1 MTSRGG
7 EALAISAAE
16 LASLRIEGLPTTKRG
31 INIRRDR
38 DGWRAAGRGGR
49 GGAELIDVASL
60 PDDLREKIVAR
71 LEARK
76 RRIPTAANDI
86 RRGRGR
92 PKGTDFFTAH
102 PDVADAV
109 EAYLTQRSLS
119 ASVVLDLL
127 RTEFAEVPHLR
138 ALQRFIKAFEA
149 SKPALLASFVDPDAY
164 KSKFRVAL
172 GDADGAET
180 HANQVWELDATKAD
194 VMTTDG
200 RKMILGVIDRWSRR
214 CRFMVADSESGQAV
228 RRLLIETIR
237 AWGVMPE
244 TVVTDQGSGFI
255 CASIVSACEALDIEH
270 RPCPPASGD
279 RKPFIERVFG
289 TFTRDR
295 AEILPGYIGH
305 NVAEAQRLRAVARA
319 NTGKPVIQATI
330 SAVDLQSILHA
341 WVEGAYI
348 HRRHSKLGMS
358 PLARWQSSPVPSA
371 AAPAENTLRIAL
383 SKQEGPMMVTKRGVR
398 WRNGRYWSAALAPW
412 IGRMVQVRRDEED
425 LGALFVFDED
435 GRFIDTAVNAMRSGL
450 SQQAFAAAAKANQ
463 AAHMK
468 EVRAVI
474 REKQRRFSFDK
485 ARDALLRQEAEAA
498 GKLVA
503 LPRPTVER
511 STPQIDSFQT
521 AHAPVPITSAPKASA
536 PQSTAAVSERAARAE
551 RLIADHD
558 AGHEVDAQQLA
569 WARAFVAGPTYAAHR
584 ARQQIFGADAPANI
598 NLRS

>member
-1 MTSRGG
+1 
-7 EALAISAAE
+7 
-16 LASLRIEGLPTTKRG
+16 
-31 INIRRDR
+31 
-38 DGWRAAGRGGR
+38 
-49 GGAELIDVASL
+49 
-60 PDDLREKIVAR
+60 
-71 LEARK
+71 
-76 RRIPTAANDI
+76 
-86 RRGRGR
+86 
-92 PKGTDFFTAH
+92 
-102 PDVADAV
+102 
-109 EAYLTQRSLS
+109 
-119 ASVVLDLL
+119 
-127 RTEFAEVPHLR
+127 
-138 ALQRFIKAFEA
+138 
-149 SKPALLASFVDPDAY
+149 
-164 KSKFRVAL
+164 
-172 GDADGAET
+172 
-180 HANQVWELDATKAD
+180 
-194 VMTTDG
+194 
-200 RKMILGVIDRWSRR
+200 
-214 CRFMVADSESGQAV
+214 
-228 RRLLIETIR
+228 
-237 AWGVMPE
+237 
-244 TVVTDQGSGFI
+244 
-255 CASIVSACEALDIEH
+255 
-270 RPCPPASGD
+270 
-279 RKPFIERVFG
+279 
-289 TFTRDR
+289 
-295 AEILPGYIGH
+295 
-305 NVAEAQRLRAVARA
+305 
-319 NTGKPVIQATI
+319 
-330 SAVDLQSILHA
+330 
-341 WVEGAYI
+341 
-348 HRRHSKLGMS
+348 
-358 PLARWQSSPVPSA
+358 
-371 AAPAENTLRIAL
+371 
-383 SKQEGPMMVTKRGVR
+383 MMVTKRGVR